1 MKLQNMN
8 KKRFLR
14 TRSGAV
20 IDLRLYVQCYYR
32 DIVRVQKVVRR
43 YLAIGRARMKLMKKK
58 FNRVVEDQQRAI
70 KEKEEGLEEK
80 KEGEKEGLEGLEEEE
95 DPLEWEGGRSSS
107 RSTRAGSS
115 RGRSSSNRSSLSSP
129 DVHRLG
135 PRSEDVRHLTTD
147 ELADLLVERVELND
161 SLCSRDAMLGVGKK
175 KIKQQAVSTLPNP
188 VLEEYKLNDSRIEK
202 KLQIFLDQYLMK
214 VRKEMDMEYEESLI
228 VWKALQMDVMISQ
241 TAQVLEDM
249 LSDDEEVEEKEKV
262 EEKLSDDEEV
272 EMEEVEPEEA
282 LLLKQWSKVKPML
295 KRGKIQLDLDIPCV
309 PRPLYPGVL
318 LLTGPLWNEF
328 EFGRLV
334 MEVQEDVTSL
344 EL

>member
-1 MKLQNMN
+1 MN

-70 KEKEEGLEEK
+70 KEEGEEKEEEEK
-80 KEGEKEGLEGLEEEE
+80 KKEGLEGLKEEEEEE
-95 DPLEWEGGRSSS
+95 DPLEWEGDRRSSS
-107 RSTRAGSS
+107 RGT
-115 RGRSSSNRSSLSSP
+115 RGRSSSNRSSLSSSSP

-249 LSDDEEVEEKEKV
+249 LSDDEEVEVEEEKV

-272 EMEEVEPEEA
+272 EMEEVEPEEV

>member
-1 MKLQNMN
+1 MN

-107 RSTRAGSS
+107 RGTRGRSS
-115 RGRSSSNRSSLSSP
+115 SIKDRGRSSSNRSSLSSP

-175 KIKQQAVSTLPNP
+175 KIKQQAVSTLPNL

-249 LSDDEEVEEKEKV
+249 LSDDEEVE
-262 EEKLSDDEEV
+262 
-272 EMEEVEPEEA
+272 MEEVEPEEV